1 MSAHSGLRIAGMC
14 AAILAGAGV
23 AHIRAAS
30 DIELQY
36 DEALTKIGFP
46 NPLLRGR
53 IRGTD
58 AWFIVDTGAG
68 VHTLAA
74 WVVRA
79 AGIPTEAS
87 GSTTTGS
94 TGATSVVR
102 AASGEVIRRTDR
114 SDITLRQAIVVDL
127 PPVFEQQRIAGLL
140 SPQLLAPAGDA
151 AVLDMTAPRLSFRR
165 DDAPNAPPA
174 AGVCVN
180 RDSPYRNRLYSTAVT
195 VDGVAGTLLVDTG
208 ATRTIVAAPSAIA
221 KALSP
226 RASDGATTQGV
237 GGSATSMRQ
246 VSTASVIVGGASA
259 TLPLMIGRAA
269 PSCGADGLLGMDA
282 LRRCVLVLGESS
294 FAIDCRDGV
303 R

>member
-180 RDSPYRNRLYSTAVT
+180 R
-195 VDGVAGTLLVDTG
+195 VAGTLLVDTG

-294 FAIDCRDGV
+294 FAIDCRDGI